1 MRLYPLSKYK
11 GNDFLRNN
19 PFCNYLL
26 SLSLRY
32 FSVFTSFFLRSPFAL
47 PSYYIQSFLIDSPL
61 FLHRNDG
68 QSMDN
73 RWTIYG
79 QISNEE
85 RRKNEGRAKE
95 EQRKNRLVALKDFA
109 QFVECLQVVFI
120 QFSSPA
126 HITMLQLRA
135 SGLFICHYA
144 NYSKTSRYRGSSDYG
159 DSR

>member
-19 PFCNYLL
+19 SFCNNLL
-26 SLSLRY
+26 SLILRY
-32 FSVFTSFFLRSPFAL
+32 FSVISSFILRSSFVL
-47 PSYYIQSFLIDSPL
+47 PSYYIQSFLIDSTL

-126 HITMLQLRA
+126 HITML
-135 SGLFICHYA
+135 S
-144 NYSKTSRYRGSSDYG
+144 TSRFRIRLWGEIYLFVIIQTYH
-159 DSR
+159 

>member
-19 PFCNYLL
+19 SFCNNLL

-32 FSVFTSFFLRSPFAL
+32 FFVL
-47 PSYYIQSFLIDSPL
+47 PSYYIQSFIIDSPL

-73 RWTIYG
+73 LWTIYG

-85 RRKNEGRAKE
+85 RRKSEGRAKE

-109 QFVECLQVVFI
+109 QFVECLQVVYI

-126 HITMLQLRA
+126 HITML
-135 SGLFICHYA
+135 S
-144 NYSKTSRYRGSSDYG
+144 TSRLRIRLCGGIYLFVIIQTYH
-159 DSR
+159 

>member
-1 MRLYPLSKYK
+1 MIFYETTHFVITFFRSVSVISP
-11 GNDFLRNN
+11 FL
-19 PFCNYLL
+19 
-26 SLSLRY
+26 LR
-32 FSVFTSFFLRSPFAL
+32 SFFVL
-47 PSYYIQSFLIDSPL
+47 PSL
-61 FLHRNDG
+61 FLHIIYKV
-68 QSMDN
+68 SSLILHCFSIVTMDNRWTTAPHIQERKERN

-126 HITMLQLRA
+126 HITML
-135 SGLFICHYA
+135 S
-144 NYSKTSRYRGSSDYG
+144 T
-159 DSR
+159 